1 LRHGLRG
8 GVAVAQTE
16 PETVTLEGDG
26 TSTNPYKIGN
36 YAQLVKF
43 ANIVNGEKGETKK
56 SNAYAELTADIVA
69 NEDLLNTDGTLN
81 NNNPENTWTPINY
94 SSSFGLSGTFDGKG
108 HTISGLY
115 ISNTD
120 IRNVGLFGTNQC
132 TIKNV
137 GVIDSYFNA
146 PQSAHVGGVCGYNN
160 GGKIYNCYNTGTVTG
175 GTSVGGVCGND
186 NSGTIQNCY
195 NTGTVTGTETNA
207 NVGGV
212 CGLKIGGGIYNCY
225 YLKGT
230 ASNGIGNGSD
240 SATEMFEDD
249 FKSGKVAW
257 RLNGNNDYTSVGED
271 KTSPWLQNLSGDNE
285 NPKDD
290 YPVLTTKVKKCI
302 AVKKDGDSYSNFENH
317 SYDNATLA
325 DYPEAGTNNLYSY
338 VCDHCKDISSV
349 LTGPKVIK
357 QLNGN
362 DNIVIE
368 KNNDNAWQTQTEEQI
383 ILNDDNSYKAPVE
396 FIATGG
402 ASYSREISTQ
412 WATLCLPFDIE
423 AKTTDYKTYNL
434 SVVGDTQI
442 TLTEITGENAT
453 VTAGTPVF
461 VKRTSTATTVNFNA
475 TATANVTMM
484 ETPNGRSC
492 TGAKGLTG
500 VFKRTTLSQNSNNL
514 FIKEDNMWSMAQA
527 GKSMTVKPFRAYIVP
542 NTPISA
548 PKLSITIDG
557 EATAISDALDT
568 LNDTNAEYYDINGRR
583 ISSLQKGVNI
593 IKSGNKTRK
602 VIIK

>member
-1 LRHGLRG
+1 M
-8 GVAVAQTE
+8 
-16 PETVTLEGDG
+16 
-26 TSTNPYKIGN
+26 
-36 YAQLVKF
+36 KF
-43 ANIVNGEKGETKK
+43 ANIVNGDNGETKK

-69 NEDLLNTDGTLN
+69 NEDLLNADGTLKN
-81 NNNPENTWTPINY
+81 DNPENTWTPICY
-94 SSSFGLSGTFDGKG
+94 SKSYGLSGTFEGKG

-115 ISNTD
+115 LSNTD
-120 IRNVGLFGTNQC
+120 IRNVGLFGKNEC

-160 GGKIYNCYNTGTVTG
+160 GTIENCYNTGTVTG
-175 GTSVGGVCGND
+175 GTSVGGVCGNE

-212 CGLKIGGGIYNCY
+212 CGLKISGGIYNCY

-230 ASNGIGNGSD
+230 ASKGIGDGNG
-240 SATEMFEDD
+240 SATEMSADD

-257 RLNGNNDYTSVGED
+257 RLNRNNDDTSIENA
-271 KTSPWLQNLSGDNE
+271 KTSPWLQNLDENKKDN
-285 NPKDD
+285 
-290 YPVLTTKVKKCI
+290 YPVLTSKVDNCI
-302 AVKKDGDSYSNFENH
+302 AVKPNTEDNPQKPYVNFGDKH

-325 DYPEAGTNNLYSY
+325 DYPEAGTNNLYSQ
-338 VCDHCKDISSV
+338 VCDHCKDVSSV
-349 LTGPKVIK
+349 LTSPKVIK
-357 QLNGN
+357 QLNGD

-383 ILNDDNSYKAPVE
+383 ILNDDKSYKAPVK
-396 FIATGG
+396 FIAKGG

-412 WATLCLPFDIE
+412 WATLCLPFAIKAE
-423 AKTTDYKTYNL
+423 TTDYKTYNL
-434 SVVGDTQI
+434 NEVGDELI

-453 VTAGTPVF
+453 VVAGTPVF
-461 VKRTSTATTVNFNA
+461 VKRTGTATTVNFNA
-475 TATANVTMM
+475 VTIDNNVTMM
-484 ETPNGRSC
+484 ETPNGSSC

-500 VFKRTTLSQNSNNL
+500 VFKRTTLSTTAANDYL
-514 FIKEDNMWSMAQA
+514 FIKENKMWSVTIINKEM
-527 GKSMTVKPFRAYIVP
+527 KVKPFRAYIVTEKP
-542 NTPISA
+542 TTPAAA
-548 PKLSITIDG
+548 PQRSIAIDG

-568 LNDTNAEYYDINGRR
+568 LNDTNAEYYDMSGRR
-583 ISSLQKGVNI
+583 INSLQKGVNI
-593 IKSGNKTRK
+593 VKSRNKTRK